1 MNDNMK
7 RAFSTLIEISS
18 PLHFGLSFDIYE
30 ITLCFLH
37 CIHEIRKTIKKS
49 INSQIRE
56 EILPHSDFL
65 LLLFHGLEFLTLF
78 DPKETTRAFNE
89 WR

>member
-1 MNDNMK
+1 MK
-7 RAFSTLIEISS
+7 RAFLILIEISS
-18 PLHFGLSFDIYE
+18 PLHFGPSFDIYE
-30 ITLCFLH
+30 MTLCFLH

-49 INSQIRE
+49 INSQTNE
-56 EILPHSDFL
+56 KILPHSDFL

-78 DPKETTRAFNE
+78 DPKNATRAFNE